1 MSVKMIS
8 LVKCSLAIAIMLI
21 FTSLVYAT
29 PVESEKLLAEGV
41 DAYNSGNKEAALH
54 LFEMLISKDPSWPY
68 GWLWKGTVLSD
79 MGHQVKAESAFKK
92 GRCLLYPETCEVSPG
107 DDVPEVKDWPWKN
120 SRPDHASRPAT
131 LQEASDL
138 TEHSI
143 YDDRSVH
150 QYGRTFNDNSGQ
162 GLFRGLESYPKSHEH
177 EGDELMK
184 AGMYDEALHS
194 FLLAEEMD
202 PENPEL
208 SRKVGDM
215 FRELG
220 DLGSA
225 LDAWNRSVQN
235 ETDQKLTDDLRKK
248 RADAYSAMDMP
259 EQGIRE
265 LMKIE
270 YPGID
275 PAVELQKGEL
285 YSRLQDYSRA
295 EEFFQNSLLSDP
307 GNADASLGLANARIC
322 QGKIAGAE
330 EVLDSLSSSSLDPDQ
345 AVLFEKLKKEVKNYP
360 PARTDD
366 ISFLF
371 SSPELL
377 IMTVIGAIG
386 IFYFRDKIFR

>member
-1 MSVKMIS
+1 
-8 LVKCSLAIAIMLI
+8 
-21 FTSLVYAT
+21 
-29 PVESEKLLAEGV
+29 
-41 DAYNSGNKEAALH
+41 
-54 LFEMLISKDPSWPY
+54 
-68 GWLWKGTVLSD
+68 
-79 MGHQVKAESAFKK
+79 
-92 GRCLLYPETCEVSPG
+92 
-107 DDVPEVKDWPWKN
+107 
-120 SRPDHASRPAT
+120 
-131 LQEASDL
+131 
-138 TEHSI
+138 
-143 YDDRSVH
+143 
-150 QYGRTFNDNSGQ
+150 
-162 GLFRGLESYPKSHEH
+162 
-177 EGDELMK
+177 MK

-307 GNADASLGLANARIC
+307 GSADASLGLANARIC